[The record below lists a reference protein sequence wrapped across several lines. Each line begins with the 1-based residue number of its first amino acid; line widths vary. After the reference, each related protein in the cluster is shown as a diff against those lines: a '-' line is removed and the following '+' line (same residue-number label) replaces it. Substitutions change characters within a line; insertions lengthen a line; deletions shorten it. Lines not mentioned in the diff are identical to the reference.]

1 MRRGRKNITFATK
14 KSFITMLTNTRGI
27 VLHAIPYNDTYAIVA
42 VYTEAF
48 GRVSYLVSRSRGKKA
63 AAQKA
68 LFMPFAVLDME
79 VEHLPKRDLHR
90 IKDCRFCFPQ
100 TDTFCHPVKNVLALF
115 LSEVLFRTV
124 RNTEADSPLFLYI
137 YKAIAFLETA
147 DRGIANFH
155 ITFLFHLLHYLGIYP
170 DTRLQKDGTYFDLLN
185 GEFTYL
191 LPTHPHYLSAEESRA
206 FARLLRINFENM
218 SLYSFSRQDRVH
230 IINRIFEYYRLHL
243 PDFPEIK
250 SLAVL
255 QSLFD

>member
-1 MRRGRKNITFATK
+1 
-14 KSFITMLTNTRGI
+14 MLTNTRGI
-27 VLHAIPYNDTYAIVA
+27 VLHAIPHNDTYAIVA

-90 IKDCRFCFPQ
+90 IK
-100 TDTFCHPVKNVLALF
+100 
-115 LSEVLFRTV
+115 V
-124 RNTEADSPLFLYI
+124 RNTEADTPLFLYI

-155 ITFLFHLLHYLGIYP
+155 IAFLFHLLHYLGIYP